1 MKHLKKTLLIGLL
14 SIFFAPT
21 IIAQNIDA
29 NRMNRDIR
37 IMENILAELFRTQV
51 EVATADTY
59 IIADGNFRHRGIRG
73 TYLKDFGIIFMIPAD
88 DPFTPRMHV
97 TGDGSFSFYYNTDD
111 DDESENASREVDED
125 AVKERMTEFLV
136 DYGSTI
142 GQLDDDNR
150 IMIIYGANT
159 QSNRNRLVRYS
170 DRNGRDYVNDNE
182 LPVISASVSMK
193 DLKDYRSG
201 RIGDG
206 EIKNRIDFATTENK
220 EYLDLKVM
228 GNIFETA
235 LRSNEEGSFKMSGGI
250 GYMMLDNFGA
260 IFSFDARFGGGRD
273 MFFGRLADTQRR
285 LRILQEQQLRITLN
299 DEEVDDE
306 ALEIEKRQEQFKE
319 DMIEAYAELKTD
331 VTEYLVDYGRTLGS
345 VNSDQFILTSLNLS
359 SSGFDEIPERVDF
372 QIKKSV
378 LEQFDR
384 GRISREEAI
393 NSVSITEY

>member
-235 LRSNEEGSFKMSGGI
+235 LRSNEEGSFKMNGGI

-345 VNSDQFILTSLNLS
+345 VNSDQFILTSVNLS